1 MQNAGIESTD
11 SCPYL
16 PVSIVFCKCFF
27 LSVFYRNFSLFLS
40 KEICYHP
47 PISQEKLGLPK
58 YLYQGVAIM
67 CGIVGYTGNR
77 KAIPVLLEGLRRLEY
92 RGYDSAGLV
101 CVYENKLVRF
111 RAAGKLIHLE
121 QAVDAQIGLDACTG
135 LGHTRWATHGAPTE
149 DNAHPHTDCSGE
161 LVVVHN
167 GIIENYTQLKRELLA
182 EGHVFSSETDTEVL
196 AHLIEKYL
204 SDDLVAAVRAALARV
219 EGSYALGVIWAKEP
233 QRIVA
238 ARNQSP
244 LVMGLGEGAYHIASD
259 IPALLPYTRK
269 VIFLDDQELVLLDQ
283 DSYSIISLKDG
294 KELHKEIKVID
305 WNAGMAEKGGFRH
318 FMLKEIYEQPQAITN
333 TLSGRIIPESGIIEL
348 PEIGLSAEDLQG
360 IERIAFVAC
369 GTSWHAALV
378 AKYWIEQWVQ
388 IPVEVDIASEFRY
401 RHLLVNPK
409 VLTIPISQSG
419 ETADTLAG
427 IRRAASLGSKIIAIC
442 NVVGSTMTREADGVL
457 YTHAGPEIGVASTK
471 AFTSQL
477 AALFLFTLYLAQVRQ
492 SQSKEQLKELAAAL
506 IALPPLLNE
515 LLPSI
520 QEQIQGL
527 AERYYDARDFL
538 FIGRGLNFPIA
549 LEGALKLKEISYIH
563 AEGYAAGELKHG
575 PIALIDKDMPI
586 MALVPQ
592 DSVYQKSI
600 SNVEEIKARQGRLL
614 LIGTEGDQALAQL
627 TEDVLYLP
635 KVHEELNPLL
645 YTLPAQLLA
654 YEIACRRGCDV
665 DQPRNLA
672 KSVTV
677 E

>member
-1 MQNAGIESTD
+1 
-11 SCPYL
+11 
-16 PVSIVFCKCFF
+16 
-27 LSVFYRNFSLFLS
+27 
-40 KEICYHP
+40 
-47 PISQEKLGLPK
+47 
-58 YLYQGVAIM
+58 M
-67 CGIVGYTGNR
+67 CGIVGYTGSR
-77 KAIPVLLEGLRRLEY
+77 KVIPVLLDGLRRLEY

-101 CVYENKLVRF
+101 YQQHQQLVRF
-111 RAAGKLIHLE
+111 RAAGKLINLE
-121 QAVDAQIGLDACTG
+121 KTADACIGEETYTG

-149 DNAHPHTDCSGE
+149 DNAHPHTDCTGE

-167 GIIENYTQLKRELLA
+167 GIIENYGSLRQELLA
-182 EGHVFSSETDTEVL
+182 EGHIFSSQTDTEVL

-204 SDDLVAAVRAALARV
+204 ENDLVAAVRKALARV
-219 EGSYALGVIWAKEP
+219 DGSYALGVLWAKEP
-233 QRIVA
+233 DRIVA
-238 ARNQSP
+238 ARKQSP
-244 LVMGLGEGAYHIASD
+244 LVMGISDDACHIASD

-269 VIFLDDQELVLLDQ
+269 VIFLDDCELAVLDKGT
-283 DSYSIISLKDG
+283 YSIINVDSGEKID
-294 KELHKEIKVID
+294 KEVSIID
-305 WNAGMAEKGGFRH
+305 WNAAMAEKGGFRH
-318 FMLKEIYEQPQAITN
+318 FMLKEIYEQPQAIMN
-333 TLSGRIIPESGIIEL
+333 TISGRIIPDSGSIDL
-348 PEIGLSAEDLQG
+348 PEIGLNEEELRKV
-360 IERIAFVAC
+360 ERIALVAC

-378 AKYWIEQWVQ
+378 AKYWIEKWAG
-388 IPVEVDIASEFRY
+388 IPVDVDIASEFRY
-401 RHLLVNPK
+401 RKLLLHER
-409 VLTIPISQSG
+409 VLTISISQSG

-427 IRRAASLGSKIIAIC
+427 IRLAASLGSKVITIC
-442 NVVGSTMTREADGVL
+442 NVVGSTMTREADGVI

-477 AALFLFTLYLAQVRQ
+477 SALFLLTLHLAQVRQ
-492 SQSKEQLKELAAAL
+492 TVDTAALKELGAAL
-506 IALPPLLNE
+506 TGIAPVINAVLPAMQKQ
-515 LLPSI
+515 I
-520 QEQIQGL
+520 QEL
-527 AERYYDARDFL
+527 TERYYDARDFL

-592 DSVYQKSI
+592 DAVYQKSI

-614 LIGTEGDQALAQL
+614 LIGTEGDAHLSAL

-645 YTLPAQLLA
+645 CTIPAQLLA